1 MTDLMIIEGP
11 DVKRMTSLEISE
23 LVESRHDK
31 VKQSIER
38 LAARAV
44 IELPPMGEVKN
55 HLGQSVKVYLLDKR
69 SSLIVV
75 AQLSP
80 EFTARVV
87 DRWQELEAQVAAP
100 AFLIPQTLP
109 EALRLAADLAEKN
122 GQLQHQI
129 EADRPKTIFADAV
142 SVSKTSILV
151 GELSKLLK
159 QNGVLIG
166 PKRLF
171 AWLREKG
178 ACSRSRKG
186 RSTSRTDRCGSP
198 GRPRSPARGRSISST
213 NSWARP
219 NSPPEREGGTDMKVH
234 FNNALNPKKNTVIAC
249 GVKVGSH
256 LNTTTDGAL
265 VTCKRCQNMVGF
277 PARKTGKRSLP

>member
-171 AWLREKG
+171 AWLRENGYLMKG
-178 ACSRSRKG
+178 GASRNMPTQRAMEMGLFEIKEGTVNQPDGSVRI
-186 RSTSRTDRCGSP
+186 TRT
-198 GRPRSPARGRSISST
+198 T
-213 NSWARP
+213 
-219 NSPPEREGGTDMKVH
+219 KV
-234 FNNALNPKKNTVIAC
+234 
-249 GVKVGSH
+249 
-256 LNTTTDGAL
+256 
-265 VTCKRCQNMVGF
+265 
-277 PARKTGKRSLP
+277 TGKGQVYFVNKFLGETKLAA